1 MGDYAAAAVAVQ
13 LSLSADGSIEQVG
26 IGLTNV
32 AALPLELLMLKMPC
46 EVSHLMR
53 ICAGRTAC
61 RGCTSPA
68 DDLRGSA
75 EYKLT
80 LIRELIQRALRRS
93 VERAQ
98 EELIHAKHNITIEI
112 NGESVTQ
119 EVDSRKLLIIFSR

>member
-32 AALPLELLMLKMPC
+32 AALPTRATDAENALRGQQPSDALFAQ
-46 EVSHLMR
+46 
-53 ICAGRTAC
+53 AGQLAADAS
-61 RGCTSPA
+61 SPG

-80 LIRELIQRALRRS
+80 LIFELIQRALRRS

-98 EELIHAKHNITIEI
+98 WR
-112 NGESVTQ
+112 S
-119 EVDSRKLLIIFSR
+119 

>member
-1 MGDYAAAAVAVQ
+1 A
-13 LSLSADGSIEQVG
+13 G

-32 AALPLELLMLKMPC
+32 AALPTRAVDAENALRGQQPSDALFAQ
-46 EVSHLMR
+46 
-53 ICAGRTAC
+53 AGQLAADAS
-61 RGCTSPA
+61 SPA

-98 EELIHAKHNITIEI
+98 
-112 NGESVTQ
+112 GRS
-119 EVDSRKLLIIFSR
+119 